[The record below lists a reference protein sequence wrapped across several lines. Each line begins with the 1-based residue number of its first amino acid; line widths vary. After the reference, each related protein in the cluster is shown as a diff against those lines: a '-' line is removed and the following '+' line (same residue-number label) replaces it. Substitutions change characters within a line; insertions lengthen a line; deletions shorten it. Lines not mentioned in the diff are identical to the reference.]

1 MYKIYKI
8 TNLLNN
14 KVYIGQTKN
23 SLSKRFS
30 EHCSEKSCCIKLRN
44 AIQKYGKN
52 NFIINVIDNANT
64 KDEADIKERYWISK
78 LDARNDNF
86 GYNILDGGH
95 NPTSTQK
102 KKVICLETR
111 EVFESASELARILN
125 VRVDTV
131 ARVARGERPRLK
143 GKHYAY
149 LDENKKPIISIINFK
164 ARTKSKKVKCLELD
178 KIYSSAKEASYE
190 LGFSRNA
197 VSLCCRGYSETCG
210 GYHWQYIES
219 EVA

>member
-23 SLSKRFS
+23 SLSKRFR
-30 EHCSEKSCCIKLRN
+30 EHCSTKSFCLKLRN
-44 AIQKYGKN
+44 AIQKYGKE
-52 NFIINVIDNANT
+52 NFTIEKIDEDTTKLGINT
-64 KDEADIKERYWISK
+64 KEIHYISIFNST
-78 LDARNDNF
+78 DDNF
-86 GYNILDGGH
+86 GYNIQKGGH
-95 NPTSTQK
+95 EASNLRK
-102 KKVICLETR
+102 KIICLETR
-111 EVFESASELARILN
+111 EVFESASELARLLN
-125 VRVDTV
+125 VAVDTV

-143 GKHYAY
+143 GKHFAY
-149 LDENKKPIISIINFK
+149 LDNDNKPITEIINFN
-164 ARTKSKKVKCLELD
+164 ARTNSKRVKCIELD
-178 KIYSSAKEASYE
+178 KIYNSAKEASDE